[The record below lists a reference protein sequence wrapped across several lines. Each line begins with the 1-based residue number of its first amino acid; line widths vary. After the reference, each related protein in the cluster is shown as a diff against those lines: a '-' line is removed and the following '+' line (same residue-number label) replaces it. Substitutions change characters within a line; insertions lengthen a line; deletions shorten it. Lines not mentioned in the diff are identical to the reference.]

1 VRIWIGVVVGEV
13 GEVDREGN
21 GEGGGLVRKEVRR
34 WKWKWRNEKRERLRG
49 R

>member
-1 VRIWIGVVVGEV
+1 
-13 GEVDREGN
+13 VDREGN